1 MGTETKVMGK
11 KASTTVKK
19 DVDATTAASKTQAKT
34 TPPAMG
40 KQDEEKLLK
49 LDSIEFRTPPFRKL
63 GDIKVPIS
71 GRITLIAGRNG
82 VGKST
87 ILALIAG
94 TSGLAR
100 AGVKTY
106 LGIEPR
112 VNSEEILRLSFAR
125 DFVKKESE
133 RPYML
138 LTYTLG
144 DKSFVKKG
152 NVSGGKDRLRVVPRN
167 EPKAPI
173 TVGGIKIPESGK
185 VPIPTIYLGMTRVIP
200 TGETDP
206 DSLQQRKV
214 SMAPE
219 DHQLYHDFSEA
230 VIFANSAV
238 GESAVTAQS
247 ISGTKKSA
255 LYPNYPDYEPT
266 NVSLGQDSLSSIASA
281 LASFSKI
288 RRDMSTAY
296 RGGLLVID
304 ELDAGFHP
312 RAQVVLL
319 EQLKSKAREL
329 QIQVVAT
336 THSLTLLEYAH
347 RDIHNDSRVGTAP
360 DQIVYLKGGFPIELL
375 DVRDFGAIYADMHM
389 KLLPI
394 APVNKSVKV
403 YVEDDEA
410 ALFLDAILTTSRK
423 KLIKETTGFKLD
435 IIPVRVGCSNLVGL
449 LKADDYFKT
458 VVIAIDAD
466 AEGVR
471 TGNAANV
478 VRLPKDPLNLKKQSP
493 EVIINEMC
501 IKITT
506 ISTAYPKT
514 KKLIRTR
521 GADESFIQSFILA
534 RRQTESASSPPI
546 ETDRDV
552 AKAWFNARLQNIK
565 EMQLVDGWVA
575 DNEAGVKEFIQN
587 LMRAVLA
594 ATTDPSTLAAKAAAK
609 KAPRK
614 LSTSKSPSAV

>member
-1 MGTETKVMGK
+1 MGTGRNIVGK
-11 KASTTVKK
+11 KVGITVKK
-19 DVDATTAASKTQAKT
+19 DFDATTPASKRQAET
-34 TPPAMG
+34 APPTAG
-40 KQDEEKLLK
+40 KQDEDKLLK

-100 AGVKTY
+100 AKIKTY
-106 LGIEPR
+106 LGVEAR
-112 VNSEEILRLSFAR
+112 VNSEEILRLSFVR

-138 LTYTLG
+138 LKYTLG
-144 DKSFVKKG
+144 DKWLVKKG
-152 NVSGGKDRLRVVPRN
+152 NVSGTKDRLRVVPRN

-173 TVGGIKIPESGK
+173 TVDGITIPESGK

-206 DSLQQRKV
+206 DLLQQRKV

-230 VIFANSAV
+230 VIIANSAV
-238 GESAVTAQS
+238 GESAVTAQA
-247 ISGTKKSA
+247 ISGTKKNA
-255 LYPNYPDYEPT
+255 LYPNYPDYEPA
-266 NVSLGQDSLSSIASA
+266 NVSLGQDSLSSIATA

-288 RRDMSTAY
+288 RRDMGMAY

-375 DVRDFGAIYADMHM
+375 DVGDFGAIYADMHM
-389 KLLPI
+389 KYLPV

-410 ALFLDAILTTSRK
+410 ALFLEAILTTSRK
-423 KLIKETTGFKLD
+423 KLIKNTTGFKLD
-435 IIPVRVGCSNLVGL
+435 VIPVRVGCSNLVGL

-466 AEGVR
+466 ADGLR
-471 TGNAANV
+471 IGNAANV

-493 EVIINEMC
+493 EVIIKEMC
-501 IKITT
+501 VKITT

-521 GADESFIQSFILA
+521 GADESFIQALILA
-534 RRQTESASSPPI
+534 RKQTESASTPPI

-552 AKAWFNARLQNIK
+552 AKAWFNARLGDIK
-565 EMQLVDGWVA
+565 VMQLVDGWVA
-575 DNEAGVKEFIQN
+575 DN
-587 LMRAVLA
+587 
-594 ATTDPSTLAAKAAAK
+594 
-609 KAPRK
+609 
-614 LSTSKSPSAV
+614 

>member
-1 MGTETKVMGK
+1 MVTSKKVVGK
-11 KASTTVKK
+11 KGSTTLKK
-19 DVDATTAASKTQAKT
+19 NVDATTPASKKQAKT
-34 TPPAMG
+34 ALPAGG
-40 KQDEEKLLK
+40 KQDEDKLLK

-63 GDIKVPIS
+63 GNIKVPIS
-71 GRITLIAGRNG
+71 RRVTLIAGRNG

-106 LGIEPR
+106 LGVEPR
-112 VNSEEILRLSFAR
+112 VNAEEILRLSFSR
-125 DFVKKESE
+125 DFVKKEAE

-138 LTYTLG
+138 LTYSFG

-152 NVSGGKDRLRVVPRN
+152 NVSGSKDRLRVVPRN

-173 TVGGIKIPESGK
+173 TMGGIKIPESGK

-238 GESAVTAQS
+238 GQSAVTAQA
-247 ISGTKKSA
+247 ISGTKKNA

-288 RRDMSTAY
+288 RRDMGAAY

-319 EQLKSKAREL
+319 EQLTSKAREL

-336 THSLTLLEYAH
+336 THSLTLLECAH

-360 DQIVYLKGGFPIELL
+360 DQIVYLKGGFPVELL
-375 DVRDFGAIYADMHM
+375 DVKDFGVIYADMHM
-389 KLLPI
+389 HLLPV

-410 ALFLDAILTTSRK
+410 AIFLEAILTTARK
-423 KLIKETTGFKLD
+423 NRIKEVTGFKLD
-435 IIPVRVGCSNLVGL
+435 VIPVRVGCSNLVGL

-478 VRLPKDPLNLKKQSP
+478 VKLPKDPLNSKKQSP

-501 IKITT
+501 KKITT
-506 ISTAYPKT
+506 ISTAYPET

-521 GADESFIQSFILA
+521 GADESFIQTYILA
-534 RRQTESASSPPI
+534 RRQTESVNSPPI
-546 ETDRDV
+546 ETDREV
-552 AKAWFNARLQNIK
+552 AKAWFNARLSNIK
-565 EMQLVDGWVA
+565 NMQLVDGWVA
-575 DNEAGVKEFIQN
+575 DNEVGVEEFIQN

-594 ATTDPSTLAAKAAAK
+594 ATTDPSTLAAQAAAK
-609 KAPRK
+609 KTPRK
-614 LSTSKSPSAV
+614 PVTSKS